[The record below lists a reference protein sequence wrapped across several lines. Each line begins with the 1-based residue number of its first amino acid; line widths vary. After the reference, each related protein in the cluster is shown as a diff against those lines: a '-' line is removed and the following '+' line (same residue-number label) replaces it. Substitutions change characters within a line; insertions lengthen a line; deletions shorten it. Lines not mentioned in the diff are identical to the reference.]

1 MILNLLLQDGRVG
14 QGSVLGWFNK
24 TDSEL
29 RQVVFSGSVQTGW
42 ASERRVA
49 TVQIEVSVEV
59 MGDF

>member
-1 MILNLLLQDGRVG
+1 MSM
-14 QGSVLGWFNK
+14 GSMLGWFNK

-29 RQVVFSGSVQTGW
+29 KQVVFSGSVQTGW